1 MQLVALAPLTL
12 VAVALGLAATDEE
25 HACVR
30 LNRNAASRRTARLGR
45 RRRLLTKTLVLRL
58 RFP

>member
-45 RRRLLTKTLVLRL
+45 RRRLL
-58 RFP
+58 